1 MFIKIAEIIHMEKK
15 KYNHA
20 VNNNKMWQFE
30 QILT

>member
-1 MFIKIAEIIHMEKK
+1 MFIKIAEIIHMGK